1 MDTDISM
8 DIRGKSVDMDMDMD
22 GKFHID
28 VNPGNRPYLTL
39 PPWPKRASYATD
51 YNVQAALITTMLH
64 ITDGLLALL
73 SQTAVYASCCE
84 PVNEICCSGRAEE
97 KIHAIHL

>member
-39 PPWPKRASYATD
+39 PP
-51 YNVQAALITTMLH
+51 
-64 ITDGLLALL
+64 
-73 SQTAVYASCCE
+73 
-84 PVNEICCSGRAEE
+84 
-97 KIHAIHL
+97 